1 MVKSDAKDL
10 PHDAA
15 TGQAARDQR
24 SLVGTSGKVS
34 GTTGGPF
41 GMTGEERLWLTRAW
55 LLGAC
60 LISAISVVNVL
71 TIQHDAPRL
80 GVIAPSIWEGSS
92 ALVTLVIFGIPATM
106 AFWMV
111 RTQPRWW
118 IAVPAH
124 LVAVFVYSVLH
135 VSGFVVLRKLGHAV
149 ILHEGYDFGPLSTEF
164 PYEFRKDMMSYGL
177 ATIIYW
183 LALRRSAQKPAEA
196 TPPAPPATFDIQDGA
211 RLIRVPVAE
220 ILAVRSAGN
229 YAEFVL
235 ADGRRPLTRSS
246 LSAAL
251 EGLAPHGFVRTHKS
265 WLVNTARVTGL
276 KPEGSGDYAVELG
289 ALEAPLSRRFPEA
302 LAALR
307 G

>member
-1 MVKSDAKDL
+1 MRSDANDL
-10 PHDAA
+10 PNHAPA
-15 TGQAARDQR
+15 GQAPGDQR
-24 SLVGTSGKVS
+24 PLPGMTGKAT
-34 GTTGGPF
+34 GTTGGFF
-41 GMTGEERLWLTRAW
+41 GMTGEERLWLGRAW

-60 LISAISVVNVL
+60 LIAAIAMVNVL

-80 GVIAPSIWEGSS
+80 GTLRPAIWEISS
-92 ALVTLVIFGIPATM
+92 ALVTVVIFGIPAAM

-111 RTQPRWW
+111 RKQPRWW
-118 IAVPAH
+118 IAAPAH
-124 LVAVFVYSVLH
+124 LVAVVTYSVLH
-135 VSGFVVLRKLGHAV
+135 VSSFVALRKLGHAAL
-149 ILHEGYDFGPLSTEF
+149 LHETYTFGPLSTEF

-183 LALRRSAQKPAEA
+183 LALRRSAQKPGEA
-196 TPPAPPATFDIQDGA
+196 PIPAAPPTFDILDGA

-220 ILAVRSAGN
+220 ILAARSAGN
-229 YAEFVL
+229 YVEFVL
-235 ADGRRPLTRSS
+235 TDDRRPLMRSS
-246 LSAAL
+246 LSAVQ
-251 EGLAPHGFVRTHKS
+251 ESLAAQGFVRTHKS

-289 ALEAPLSRRFPEA
+289 GLEAPLSRRFPEA

>member
-1 MVKSDAKDL
+1 MKSDAKDL
-10 PHDAA
+10 PHDAQ
-15 TGQAARDQR
+15 TGQALGDHR
-24 SLVGTSGKVS
+24 SLAGTTGKASGTSG
-34 GTTGGPF
+34 GAF

-60 LISAISVVNVL
+60 LISAIAFVNVL

-80 GVIAPSIWEGSS
+80 GAIRPAIWEASS
-92 ALVTLVIFGIPATM
+92 ALITVCIFAIPAAM

-111 RTQPRWW
+111 RKQPRWW
-118 IAVPAH
+118 LAVPAH

-135 VSGFVVLRKLGHAV
+135 VSGFVVLRKLGHGV

-183 LALRRSAQKPAEA
+183 LALRRSAQKPEA
-196 TPPAPPATFDIQDGA
+196 LAPAPPATFDIQDGA
-211 RLIRVPVAE
+211 RLIRVPVSE
-220 ILAVRSAGN
+220 ILAVHSAGN
-229 YAEFVL
+229 YAVFVL

-246 LSAAL
+246 LGAVLQTLAA
-251 EGLAPHGFVRTHKS
+251 HGFVRTHKS

-276 KPEGSGDYAVELG
+276 TPEGSGDYGVALG
-289 ALEAPLSRRFPEA
+289 DLEVPLSRRFPEA
-302 LAALR
+302 LATLR